1 MKIITYKHPSNLF
14 NNSKIEAIIKDAPH
28 FCASE
33 VLVQGLVARYG
44 RQQFDCIS
52 TIDNFISNLFPTWV
66 KDTSNDVERYLEV
79 SKFINEALEHATLE
93 EERNILKSFKKNITG
108 IVNTIKYLLEI
119 EEISDSNTFSFNS
132 NQSQI
137 EKIFI
142 SKILDKILDI
152 DLERWNPEWRK
163 DIGEISVV
171 DAIRDCRLD
180 EVRKLRIREGEDE
193 GKGKLEVKRNNALS
207 WLRDIVENKT
217 DKFDDEKK
225 YIYESIENEK
235 SNTKRSII
243 IHGLYRMKP
252 IHFRLFK
259 LLEDKNIGYEV
270 IILNC
275 YNTEYSKI
283 YKVWADLYSKLAE
296 LYTITDFIIDEGDIE
311 VNSHMAG
318 KVYGNLIEGKNISSI
333 ISTTLKDECEF
344 YEYSTT
350 MEFINRV
357 SQIFN
362 ETKDSSGKKNI
373 GRMKEQ
379 FYGVNGIELNEIFRI
394 FYPELFKKKSFMS
407 YPLGQFIYYLH
418 DMWKDDKLVLNHN
431 GLLECLN
438 MYDPKSTQIYN
449 KLETYIGLDRH
460 KDGMVLE
467 EVINKIKSI
476 KDYAKKYV
484 KNTREYN
491 DISHLGYI
499 VDKYEY
505 DNMIK
510 TLEELDKVAKSI
522 FDKTAVNARSYYKKL
537 ISMIDLLDENPNW
550 RNFEKD
556 EAKLLQEINE
566 NLLKADNKESGDN
579 IEPNISVL
587 KDTINFYL
595 HGQTEKDELN
605 WLVRDFEQIEGDLL
619 LFYANGLKKSKAEII
634 HYGLISNQNML
645 ANTTNIDLWPLKK
658 ETILNKKVIDTLNVL
673 SENDKSYRRCMLF
686 QGLYYIP
693 NNIKIKMSYVR
704 NVANLNN
711 EEKVHDEYFMMKN
724 IREFYNSDHCK
735 YTKEDI
741 KISTDIASKGSYKL
755 KKGYSGKY
763 TDKSIISIC
772 PYRYMYSNA
781 VNKEAYIYNNTTFLI
796 TKFFEEYIKTR
807 MKNNPDEKKH
817 KWLKES
823 ELIIGDICTKKEIQ
837 DIINREY
844 DNRKD
849 NRFNTLY
856 YHMPIYWVNKAN
868 NHLNEWNPNI
878 RDKPWNNRINNNIII
893 KSFLEEEDNGFEL
906 EDKSEYLISE
916 HICTYC
922 TQKGICLYPY
932 RLDTKHLLKK

>member
-33 VLVQGLVARYG
+33 VLVQGLIARYG

-52 TIDNFISNLFPTWV
+52 TIDNFISNLFPTWI
-66 KDTSNDVERYLEV
+66 KDTSNDVDRYLEV
-79 SKFINEALEHATLE
+79 SKFINEALEHAKSE
-93 EERNILKSFKKNITG
+93 EETNILKSFQKNITG
-108 IVNTIKYLLEI
+108 IVNSIKYLLEI
-119 EEISDSNTFSFNS
+119 EEVNDSNTIDFNS

-142 SKILDKILDI
+142 NKILNKILDI
-152 DLERWNPEWRK
+152 DLEHWSPEWRK
-163 DIGEISVV
+163 EIGEISVV

-180 EVRKLRIREGEDE
+180 EVRKIRIREGEE
-193 GKGKLEVKRNNALS
+193 EERGRLEVKRNNALS

-217 DKFDDEKK
+217 DKLDDEKK
-225 YIYESIENEK
+225 YIYESIRNEK
-235 SNTKRSII
+235 SNNKRSII

-275 YNTEYSKI
+275 YNTEYRKI
-283 YKVWADLYSKLAE
+283 YKVWADLYRKLSE
-296 LYTITDFIIDEGDIE
+296 LYTITDFIIDEENIK
-311 VNSHMAG
+311 VNSHIAG
-318 KVYGNLIEGKNISSI
+318 EIYGNLVEGKEISNINR
-333 ISTTLKDECEF
+333 TTSKGGCEF

-362 ETKDSSGKKNI
+362 ETEDSYGKKNI

-418 DMWKDDKLVLNHN
+418 DMWEEDKLVLNNN

-460 KDGMVLE
+460 KNGMALE
-467 EVINKIKSI
+467 EVINKIKKI
-476 KDYAKKYV
+476 KND
-484 KNTREYN
+484 KNIRDDKN
-491 DISHLGYI
+491 ICHLGYI
-499 VDKYEY
+499 VDEYEY

-510 TLEELDKVAKSI
+510 TLDELDKVAKSI
-522 FDKTAVNARSYYKKL
+522 FDKTVVNARSHYRKL
-537 ISMIDLLDENPNW
+537 INMIDLLEKNPNW

-566 NLLKADNKESGDN
+566 NLLKADSKESSDN
-579 IEPNISVL
+579 IKSNISVL

-645 ANTTNIDLWPLKK
+645 ANSTNIDLWPLKK
-658 ETILNKKVIDTLNVL
+658 ETILNKKVIDTLDML
-673 SENDKSYRRCMLF
+673 TENDKSYRRCMLF

-693 NNIKIKMSYVR
+693 NNIKIKMSYVK

-724 IREFYNSDHCK
+724 IREFYNADSYK
-735 YTKEDI
+735 NTGEDI
-741 KISTDIASKGSYKL
+741 EISTDIVDKGSYNL
-755 KKGYSGKY
+755 ECCVEYS
-763 TDKSIISIC
+763 DKSIISIC
-772 PYRYMYSNA
+772 PYRYMYSEA
-781 VNKEAYIYNNTTFLI
+781 VNKEAYIYNNNTFLI
-796 TKFFEEYIKTR
+796 TKFFEEYIKVR
-807 MKNNPDEKKH
+807 IKNNDEEKKDNWI
-817 KWLKES
+817 KLSES
-823 ELIIGDICTKKEIQ
+823 ILGDICTKKEIQ

-844 DNRKD
+844 SKRYNKS
-849 NRFNTLY
+849 FNKLLP
-856 YHMPIYWVNKAN
+856 HMPIYWVRKAN
-868 NHLNEWNPNI
+868 KDLKE
-878 RDKPWNNRINNNIII
+878 DKPWENRIEHNEII
-893 KSFLEEEDNGFEL
+893 KGFLEEKNNGFEL
-906 EDKSEYLISE
+906 QDKSEYFISE

-922 TQKGICLYPY
+922 TQREICLYPY